1 MKKEWT
7 IDTFTK
13 NLKFYMDKFEKNQK
27 EMAEIVGVSAP
38 TFHDW
43 LKGKKMPRMK
53 NVQKLADYFG
63 VSLSDLIEDK
73 TSIPIVSPDRLP
85 SNIMKP
91 AARPIPILGTICAG
105 NGIVTEENYIGQ
117 FFMDNSVRADYAL
130 RVKGDSMI
138 EAEIYDGDIAF
149 LRKDFGFHP
158 GRIYAVIHGV
168 ENEALLKKVFK
179 DGDRI
184 ILQPCNP
191 AYSPI
196 IPDAETVCLVGE
208 LVGIYHEVS
217 QEIETF

>member
-1 MKKEWT
+1 MDNKN
-7 IDTFTK
+7 IFAH
-13 NLKFYMDKFEKNQK
+13 NLKYFMEKQKKSRRDISNDLGISYYTVSDWVNGKKYPRMDKV
-27 EMAEIVGVSAP
+27 EM
-38 TFHDW
+38 
-43 LKGKKMPRMK
+43 
-53 NVQKLADYFG
+53 LAKYFG
-63 VSLSDLIEDK
+63 VLKSDLIEDK
-73 TSIPIVSPDRLP
+73 TSIPIATPDNLP

-105 NGIVTEENYIGQ
+105 NGMVTEENYIGQ

-149 LRKDFGFHP
+149 LRKDFGFHS
-158 GRIYAVIHGV
+158 GRIYAVVHGV
-168 ENEALLKKVFK
+168 EDEASLKKVYK

-191 AYSPI
+191 SYSPI

-217 QEIETF
+217 HELETF